1 MATTTSEN
9 INDAETLPE
18 LDVIWKIVSP
28 GELDVWQSSNAFTLE
43 SELDQSDGFFHC
55 SNTLRI
61 RKTAD
66 LYFKTISN
74 HKMVKIET
82 KTLTHGNTRSVI
94 FTAEAPT
101 KEEVDENKDSIF
113 SHYLLVEGKACC
125 AHVFANFE
133 KYPLKT
139 EDVISGVFDM
149 PWVASEGKH
158 EFPGLDMLC

>member
-43 SELDQSDGFFHC
+43 SELDKSDGFFHC

-113 SHYLLVEGKACC
+113 IHYLLVEGKACGD
-125 AHVFANFE
+125 FYRGGTDE
-133 KYPLKT
+133 RG
-139 EDVISGVFDM
+139 SG
-149 PWVASEGKH
+149 
-158 EFPGLDMLC
+158 